1 MSRLPVVGRDLS
13 VWANDMRRY
22 LGRQLDRL
30 SWRVTGQTASENGMI
45 LWDDAGAYPVVSSGG
60 AWVPIALV
68 DPGLVFVHE
77 KADLP
82 TASSGIITL
91 EAGVTY
97 YFTGNVDL
105 TGDRLEAGGVVAILG
120 TSSETASITSTG
132 LGSGVP
138 LLTSRWTIPI
148 RFITFKDVHT
158 GFYIDDNSGAGA
170 PLALDWLSVNFNNV
184 TVVGEIGDIANF
196 VYDTGAFLS
205 SQGLTFTGDFDTV
218 AMNNSLF
225 LGDGSADNIISIE
238 STAVVSRRFRMV
250 YSSVIAFGSTIGIN
264 VSTSATIPTEG
275 YILDTVNFSGGSTY
289 TTGVVSGGDTSRWI
303 ECRGVRN
310 SAAISSYYMNGNA
323 TATTIA
329 VISTAVKVAGTTTS
343 AAITQLFTN
352 TTTNRAT
359 YDGSLQRDFKVSAVM
374 SVESGNNNVVGLYIA
389 KNGTLLTESETYI
402 TTNAGGRAEAGV
414 CQVVTNMV
422 AADYIEI
429 FVENSTST
437 ADVTVTDMNVIV
449 EGLN

>member
-1 MSRLPVVGRDLS
+1 MTVIIDLS
-13 VWANDMRRY
+13 AP
-22 LGRQLDRL
+22 LP
-30 SWRVTGQTASENGMI
+30 ENLKFI
-45 LWDDAGAYPVVSSGG
+45 SDKS
-60 AWVPIALV
+60 
-68 DPGLVFVHE
+68 
-77 KADLP
+77 DLP
-82 TASSGIITL
+82 NPVAGVITL

-97 YFTGNVDL
+97 YIVDDIDL
-105 TGDRLEAGGVVAILG
+105 TGDRLETGGVVTILG
-120 TSSETASITSTG
+120 TSSETASLTSTG

-138 LLTSRWTIPI
+138 LLTSRWTTPI

-170 PLALDWLSVNFNNV
+170 PLALDWIGVNFNNV
-184 TVVGEIGDIANF
+184 TVVGEIGDISNF

-218 AMNNSLF
+218 ALNNSLF
-225 LGDGSADNIISIE
+225 LGDGSAANIISIE
-238 STAVVSRRFRMV
+238 STAVISRRFRV
-250 YSSVIAFGSTIGIN
+250 IYSSVVATGSAVGIN
-264 VSTSATIPTEG
+264 FDVSATVPTEG

-289 TTGVVSGGDTSRWI
+289 TTGVISGGNKTRWI

-310 SAAISSYYMNGNA
+310 SAAIGSYYMNGNA

-329 VISTAVKVAGTTTS
+329 VKGTAVKVAGTTTS

-359 YDGSLQRDFKVSAVM
+359 YDGALRRDFKVSAVM
-374 SVESGNNNVVGLYIA
+374 SVESGNNNVIGLYIA
-389 KNGTLLTESETYI
+389 KNGTLITESETYI

-414 CQVVTNMV
+414 CQVVLEMV
-422 AADYIEI
+422 ETDYIEV
-429 FVENSTST
+429 FVENVTSTSN
-437 ADVTVTDMNVIV
+437 VIVTDLNVIV

>member
-1 MSRLPVVGRDLS
+1 MSLGLPIVGADVK

-22 LGRQLDRL
+22 LSRQWDRL
-30 SWRVTGQTASENGMI
+30 SWRTTGQTASDNGI
-45 LWDDAGAYPVVSSGG
+45 LLWDEAGGYPVVSLGG
-60 AWVPIALV
+60 EWKPIALD
-68 DPGLVFVHE
+68 DPGLVLVYE
-77 KADLP
+77 KTDLP
-82 TASSGIITL
+82 DPVAGVITL
-91 EAGVTY
+91 AAGVTY
-97 YFTGNVDL
+97 YFTGDVDL
-105 TGDRLEAGGVVAILG
+105 TGDRLETGGVLAILG
-120 TSSETASITSTG
+120 TSSETASLTSTG

-170 PLALDWLSVNFNNV
+170 PLPLDWFGVNFNNV
-184 TVVGEIGDIANF
+184 TVVGEIGDISNF
-196 VYDTGAFLS
+196 VYDTGAFLG

-218 AMNNSLF
+218 AMNNSFF
-225 LGDGSADNIISIE
+225 LGDGSAANIISVE
-238 STAVVSRRFRMV
+238 SAAVISRRFRMI
-250 YSSVIAFGSTIGIN
+250 YSSVVATGSTVGIN

-289 TTGVVSGGDTSRWI
+289 TTGVVSGGNKSRWI

-329 VISTAVKVAGTTTS
+329 VIGTAVKAAGTTTS

-352 TTTNRAT
+352 TTNRAT
-359 YDGSLQRDFKVSAVM
+359 YDGALTRDFKVSAVM
-374 SVESGNNNVVGLYIA
+374 SVESGNNNVIGLYIA
-389 KNGTLLTESETYI
+389 KNGTILTESETYI

-414 CQVVTNMV
+414 CQVVINMV
-422 AADYIEI
+422 ATDYIEI
-429 FVENSTST
+429 FVENTTSTSN
-437 ADVTVTDMNVIV
+437 VTVTDINVIV